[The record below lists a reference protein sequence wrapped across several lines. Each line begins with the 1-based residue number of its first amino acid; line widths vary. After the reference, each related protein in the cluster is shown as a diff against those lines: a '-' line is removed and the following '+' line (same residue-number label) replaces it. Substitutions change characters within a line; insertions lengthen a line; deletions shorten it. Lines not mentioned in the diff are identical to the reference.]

1 MPIMKKLYLL
11 FFALFSFTSQAKLLH
26 IIHTNDLH
34 SYFEGYDT
42 GKGGYARLKLK
53 LEELKA
59 KSAEAGIPTLVVDGG
74 DFGEGTSFFFS
85 EAGATSIR
93 ALGVFGT
100 EVSVVGNHDYL
111 MGGNILSKQI
121 KKANVPTKIISANL
135 VQTPDMEL
143 TDVVKPFADFDKN
156 GLKIRVIGLSTSE
169 PHFQYAISPG
179 WINDPIAIGNIE
191 GNRARAE
198 GKDLVIAL
206 THIGTTFDKL
216 LAQNSKDID
225 IIVGGHDHKRLDTAM
240 MVPNLDKKL
249 VPIVQAASHG
259 MVIGSLL
266 VDVKENHKVDIV
278 EYKLHDIAYPM
289 AEDQTMV
296 ALVEEA
302 KVLRN
307 DALDGRFDEVV
318 GYSDI
323 KLTGYEDGHAVLEKS
338 CWGQHMAKMSADAT
352 KADIGMHLAFFEGM
366 TIRPGPITYGNLVDN
381 FPHARKPG
389 DPGWEIA
396 TFETSGK
403 NLKILLRAIAT
414 MKKQMG
420 ISFHGVDF
428 DFVRM
433 PDNLPYAGGLSFAW
447 NFKLNGKR
455 IDKFKKYKVAF
466 PAEVGYAV
474 KISLPKKAQDIFP
487 KLDFTGQ
494 YYWPVMDAYMKKYSP
509 IKCLSRD
516 WKN

>member
-1 MPIMKKLYLL
+1 MPNMKKILL
-11 FFALFSFTSQAKLLH
+11 PLLLGLSFSSQAKLLH

-59 KSAEAGIPTLVVDGG
+59 KSEQAGIPTLIVDGG

-111 MGGNILSKQI
+111 MGGNVLSKQI
-121 KKANVPTKIISANL
+121 KKANVSTKIISANL

-143 TDVVKPFADFDKN
+143 TDVVKPYADFEKN

-191 GNRARAE
+191 GNRAKAE

-206 THIGTTFDKL
+206 THIGTMFDKL

-225 IIVGGHDHKRLDTAM
+225 LIVGGHDHKRLDQAM
-240 MVPNLDKKL
+240 MVPNLDKKI

-266 VDVKENHKVDIV
+266 IDVQENHKVEIV

-289 AEDQTMV
+289 AEDQNMV
-296 ALVEEA
+296 ALVQQA
-302 KVLRN
+302 KELRN
-307 DALDGRFDEVV
+307 EALNGRFDEVV

-323 KLTGYEDGHAVLEKS
+323 KLSGYEDGHEVLQKT
-338 CWGQHMAKMSADAT
+338 CWGEHMAKMSADVT
-352 KADIGMHLAFFEGM
+352 SADIGMHLAFFEGM
-366 TIRPGPITYGNLVDN
+366 AIKPGPITFGNLVDN
-381 FPHARKPG
+381 FPHTRNPG
-389 DPGWEIA
+389 DPGWEIE
-396 TFETSGK
+396 TFETYGK
-403 NLKILLRAIAT
+403 NLKI
-414 MKKQMG
+414 
-420 ISFHGVDF
+420 
-428 DFVRM
+428 
-433 PDNLPYAGGLSFAW
+433 
-447 NFKLNGKR
+447 
-455 IDKFKKYKVAF
+455 
-466 PAEVGYAV
+466 
-474 KISLPKKAQDIFP
+474 
-487 KLDFTGQ
+487 
-494 YYWPVMDAYMKKYSP
+494 
-509 IKCLSRD
+509 
-516 WKN
+516 